1 MVWSAAD
8 RVIFATVRKSF
19 FAPKLLRTFSVS
31 LSLAYDNHGATNG
44 QHRVRD
50 TPLRPTEEQLQ
61 QEFTRWWPSR
71 LVATAAEER
80 LSFRRNLHPSFAAAR
95 DC

>member
-8 RVIFATVRKSF
+8 RVIFATVGKSF
-19 FAPKLLRTFSVS
+19 SPPKLLRTFSVS

-50 TPLRPTEEQLQ
+50 PARIHTV
-61 QEFTRWWPSR
+61 WPSR

-80 LSFRRNLHPSFAAAR
+80 LSFRTVAIYDLAGFFGISDP
-95 DC
+95 